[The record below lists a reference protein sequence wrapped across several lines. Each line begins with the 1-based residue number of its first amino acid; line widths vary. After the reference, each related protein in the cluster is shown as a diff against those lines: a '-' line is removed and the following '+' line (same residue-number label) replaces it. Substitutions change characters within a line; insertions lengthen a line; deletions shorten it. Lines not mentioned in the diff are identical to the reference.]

1 LGLEALDDQKI
12 DSSYLLRKAI
22 MSEILK
28 GVNLIKSFGGV
39 HAVNNV
45 SLEFKE
51 NEVCSIVGPNGAG
64 KTTLI
69 NVLTDFIPLDAGRLF
84 FMGEDI
90 SNLPEIA
97 RIKLG
102 IARSFQTPALFEN
115 LTAID
120 NLRLAIFAQMGKSGI
135 LFTDYRKYTHV
146 SSESIEL
153 LEKFKIPKDQL
164 AKELPQ
170 GGRKLLDVAITL
182 ALKPKLLLLDE
193 PTSGVSSQEKHDI
206 INTILNVQKENKLT
220 IMMVEHD
227 FDIAGYASRTMVM
240 AEGKVIGEGN
250 LTELLKD
257 SEIKKILTGK

>member
-1 LGLEALDDQKI
+1 MREV
-12 DSSYLLRKAI
+12 
-22 MSEILK
+22 LK
-28 GVNLIKSFGGV
+28 GVNLRKSFGGV

-69 NVLTDFIPLDAGRLF
+69 NVLTDFIPLDAGSLF
-84 FMGEDI
+84 FMDEDI
-90 SNLPEIA
+90 SNLSEIA

-120 NLRLAIFAQMGKSGI
+120 NLRLAVFARLGKSGI
-135 LFTDYRKYTHV
+135 LFKDYRKYTHV

-153 LEKFKIPKDQL
+153 LEKFKIPKDRL
-164 AKELPQ
+164 AKEFSQ
-170 GGRKLLDVAITL
+170 GQRKLLDVAITL
-182 ALKPKLLLLDE
+182 ALKPKVLLLDE

-206 INTILNVQKENKLT
+206 IKSILDVQKENKLT

-240 AEGKVIGEGN
+240 SEGKVIGEGN
-250 LTELLKD
+250 LNELLKD
-257 SEIKKILTGK
+257 SEIKNILIGKQIC

>member
-1 LGLEALDDQKI
+1 MREV
-12 DSSYLLRKAI
+12 
-22 MSEILK
+22 LK
-28 GVNLIKSFGGV
+28 GVNLSKSFGGV

-84 FMGEDI
+84 FMGKDI
-90 SNLPEIA
+90 SNLHKIA
-97 RIKLG
+97 RIKLR

-120 NLRLAIFAQMGKSGI
+120 NLRLAIFARMGKSGI
-135 LFTDYRKYTHV
+135 LFTDYRKNTHV

-153 LEKFKIPKDQL
+153 LERFKIPKDEI

-170 GGRKLLDVAITL
+170 GQRKLLDVAITF
-182 ALKPKLLLLDE
+182 ALKPKVVLLDE

-206 INTILNVQKENKLT
+206 IKNILNVQKENKLT
-220 IMMVEHD
+220 TMMVEHD
-227 FDIAGYASRTMVM
+227 FDIARYASRTMVM
-240 AEGKVIGEGN
+240 HEGKLIGEGN

-257 SEIKKILTGK
+257 SEIKNILIGK

>member
-1 LGLEALDDQKI
+1 MREV
-12 DSSYLLRKAI
+12 
-22 MSEILK
+22 LK
-28 GVNLIKSFGGV
+28 GVNLSKSFGGV

-69 NVLTDFIPLDAGRLF
+69 NILTDFIPLDAGRLF
-84 FMGEDI
+84 FMGKDI
-90 SNLPEIA
+90 SDLSEVA
-97 RIKLG
+97 RIKLR
-102 IARSFQTPALFEN
+102 IARSFQMPALFEN

-120 NLRLAIFAQMGKSGI
+120 NLRLAIFARMGKSRT
-135 LFTDYRKYTHV
+135 LFTNYRKNTHV

-164 AKELPQ
+164 AKELSQ
-170 GGRKLLDVAITL
+170 GQRKLLDVAITL
-182 ALKPKLLLLDE
+182 ALKPIVILLDE

-206 INTILNVQKENKLT
+206 IKSILNVQKENKLT

-227 FDIAGYASRTMVM
+227 FDIARYASRTMVM
-240 AEGKVIGEGN
+240 HEGKIIGEGN

-257 SEIKKILTGK
+257 SEIKNILTGK

>member
-1 LGLEALDDQKI
+1 MREV
-12 DSSYLLRKAI
+12 
-22 MSEILK
+22 LK
-28 GVNLIKSFGGV
+28 GVNLSKSFGGV

-90 SNLPEIA
+90 SNLPMIA
-97 RIKLG
+97 RIKLR

-120 NLRLAIFAQMGKSGI
+120 NLRLAIFARMGKSGI
-135 LFTDYRKYTHV
+135 PFTDYRKNTHV
-146 SSESIEL
+146 SNESIEL
-153 LEKFKIPKDQL
+153 LEKFKIPKDRL

-170 GGRKLLDVAITL
+170 GQRKLLDVAITL
-182 ALKPKLLLLDE
+182 ALKPKLILLDE

-206 INTILNVQKENKLT
+206 IKSILNVQKESKLT

-227 FDIAGYASRTMVM
+227 FDIARYASRTMVM
-240 AEGKVIGEGN
+240 HEGKVIGEGN
-250 LTELLKD
+250 LTELLED
-257 SEIKKILTGK
+257 SKIKNILIGK

>member
-1 LGLEALDDQKI
+1 MREV
-12 DSSYLLRKAI
+12 
-22 MSEILK
+22 LK
-28 GVNLIKSFGGV
+28 GVNLTKSFGGV
-39 HAVNNV
+39 HAVSNV

-69 NVLTDFIPLDAGRLF
+69 NVLTDFIRVDSGKLF

-90 SNLPEIA
+90 SNVPMIP

-115 LTAID
+115 LTTND
-120 NLRLAIFAQMGKSGI
+120 NLRLAVFARMGQSDI
-135 LFTDYRKYTHV
+135 LFKNYTKYTQV

-153 LEKFKIPKDQL
+153 LEKFKIPKDRL
-164 AKELPQ
+164 AKELSQ
-170 GGRKLLDVAITL
+170 GQRKLLDVANTL

-193 PTSGVSSQEKHDI
+193 PTAGVSSQEKHEI
-206 INTILNVQKENKLT
+206 IQAILNVQKEHNLT

-227 FDIAGYASRTMVM
+227 FDIAGYASRTIVM
-240 AEGKVIGEGN
+240 AEGKVMGEGT
-250 LTELLKD
+250 LSELLKD
-257 SEIKKILTGK
+257 SETKKILTGK

>member
-1 LGLEALDDQKI
+1 MREV
-12 DSSYLLRKAI
+12 
-22 MSEILK
+22 LK
-28 GVNLIKSFGGV
+28 GVNLTKSFGGV

-69 NVLTDFIPLDAGRLF
+69 NVLTDFIRVDAGKLF

-90 SNLPEIA
+90 SNVPMIP

-115 LTAID
+115 LTTND
-120 NLRLAIFAQMGKSGI
+120 NLRLAVFARMGQSDI
-135 LFTDYRKYTHV
+135 LFKNYTKYTQV

-153 LEKFKIPKDQL
+153 LEKFKIPKDRL
-164 AKELPQ
+164 AKELSQ
-170 GGRKLLDVAITL
+170 GQRKLLDVANTL

-193 PTSGVSSQEKHDI
+193 PTAGVSSQEKHEI
-206 INTILNVQKENKLT
+206 IQAILNVQKEHNLT

-227 FDIAGYASRTMVM
+227 FDIAGYASRTIVM
-240 AEGKVIGEGN
+240 AEGKVMGEGT
-250 LTELLKD
+250 LSELLKD
-257 SEIKKILTGK
+257 SETKKILTGK

>member
-1 LGLEALDDQKI
+1 MREV
-12 DSSYLLRKAI
+12 
-22 MSEILK
+22 LK
-28 GVNLIKSFGGV
+28 GVNLTKSFGGV

-69 NVLTDFIPLDAGRLF
+69 NVLTDFIRVDAGRLF

-90 SNLPEIA
+90 SNLSEIA

-115 LTAID
+115 LTTND
-120 NLRLAIFAQMGKSGI
+120 NLRLAIFARMGKSGI
-135 LFTDYRKYTHV
+135 LFKNYRKYTDV

-153 LEKFKIPKDQL
+153 LEKFKIPKDRL
-164 AKELPQ
+164 AKELSQ
-170 GGRKLLDVAITL
+170 GQRKLLYVANTL

-193 PTSGVSSQEKHDI
+193 PTSGVSSQEKHEI
-206 INTILNVQKENKLT
+206 IQAILNVQKEHNLT

-227 FDIAGYASRTMVM
+227 FDIAGYASRTIVM
-240 AEGKVIGEGN
+240 AEGKVMGEGS
-250 LTELLKD
+250 LSELLKD
-257 SEIKKILTGK
+257 SETKKILTGK